1 MGNFDQLIEA
11 ATEHLRRRLLS
22 RGWSSTEIATL
33 HRRIENLNFPGLL
46 AVLGTGK
53 KRSGLLGAELLGEAA
68 QDVAFEAPP
77 DENLETGAVQR
88 FLKAVLHENASLTDV
103 PVRES
108 EGEERKREIFE
119 QGISALAR
127 RDGMSFTR
135 EQVERVADL
144 LATGEFYRDI
154 ASTTAATLATA
165 HALPIAIAED
175 IRWSPRAIRLLLA
188 LSRDLRGTPASAWS
202 VFAQLRGG
210 KLERPPALLT
220 HTLRILYATATLA
233 TIAEM
238 IRSLLAKDN
247 ETFRLAV
254 VIYARSAGIPI
265 EDADLDVLRESAFN
279 TDDPDLGPILDVAIE
294 RLEENLGRHFLFG
307 VLERL

>member
-11 ATEHLRRRLLS
+11 AIEHLRGRLLA
-22 RGWSSTEIATL
+22 RGWSSTEIAVL
-33 HRRIENLNFPGLL
+33 CGRIENLNFPGLL

-68 QDVAFEAPP
+68 KDVAFEAPP
-77 DENLETGAVQR
+77 DENLEPGAVQR
-88 FLKAVLHENASLTDV
+88 FLKVVLHENASLADV
-103 PVRES
+103 PVRKS

-127 RDGMSFTR
+127 RGGMSFTG

-144 LATGEFYRDI
+144 LATGEFYCDI
-154 ASTTAATLATA
+154 ASTTAAILATA
-165 HALPIAIAED
+165 HELPLAIAED

-188 LSRDLRGTPASAWS
+188 LSRDLRGTPASAWA

-220 HTLRILYATATLA
+220 RTLRTLYATAS
-233 TIAEM
+233 IAAISEM
-238 IRSLLAKDN
+238 IRTLLAKDN

-254 VIYARSAGIPI
+254 VLYARSAGIPI
-265 EDADLDVLRESAFN
+265 EDADLDVLRESVFN
-279 TDDPDLGPILDVAIE
+279 TDDPDLGPTLDRAIE
-294 RLEENLGRHFLFG
+294 RLEENLGRNFLIG

>member
-11 ATEHLRRRLLS
+11 AVEHLRRRLLS

-33 HRRIENLNFPGLL
+33 HKRIENLNFPSLL

-77 DENLETGAVQR
+77 DENLETGAVRR
-88 FLKAVLHENASLTDV
+88 FLKAVLHENASLRDV

-127 RDGMSFTR
+127 RGGMSFTG

-165 HALPIAIAED
+165 HALPLAIAED
-175 IRWSPRAIRLLLA
+175 IRWSPRAIRVLLA
-188 LSRDLRGTPASAWS
+188 LSRDLRGTPASAWA
-202 VFAQLRGG
+202 VFAQLRSG

-220 HTLRILYATATLA
+220 HTLRVLYATATLA
-233 TIAEM
+233 TISEM

-279 TDDPDLGPILDVAIE
+279 TDDPNLGPILDVAIE

>member
-1 MGNFDQLIEA
+1 
-11 ATEHLRRRLLS
+11 
-22 RGWSSTEIATL
+22 
-33 HRRIENLNFPGLL
+33 
-46 AVLGTGK
+46 
-53 KRSGLLGAELLGEAA
+53 
-68 QDVAFEAPP
+68 
-77 DENLETGAVQR
+77 
-88 FLKAVLHENASLTDV
+88 
-103 PVRES
+103 
-108 EGEERKREIFE
+108 
-119 QGISALAR
+119 
-127 RDGMSFTR
+127 MSFTG
-135 EQVERVADL
+135 EQVERVAEL

-154 ASTTAATLATA
+154 AGTTAATLATA
-165 HALPIAIAED
+165 HALPLAIAED

-188 LSRDLRGTPASAWS
+188 LSRDLRGTSASAWA

-233 TIAEM
+233 TISEM

-265 EDADLDVLRESAFN
+265 EEADLDVLRESAFN
-279 TDDPDLGPILDVAIE
+279 TDDPNLGPILDVAIE